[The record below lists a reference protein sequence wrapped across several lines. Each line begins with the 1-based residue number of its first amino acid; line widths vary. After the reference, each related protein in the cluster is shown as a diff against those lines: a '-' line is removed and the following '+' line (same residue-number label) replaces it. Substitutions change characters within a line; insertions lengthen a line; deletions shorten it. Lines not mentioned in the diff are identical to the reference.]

1 MILKRFTQKDSG
13 KYDRLREFA
22 GKKYISELS
31 STIDKY
37 MKNTINGDQ
46 FKNEQNFEDAIRTM
60 LKDNGFKVQEKQNVE
75 NAIEEVNE
83 RSFSGELERKIPD
96 IIVECREGLVFL
108 ELKLNDPKPLY
119 IADTKKVQEYLDK
132 KKCTATG
139 ILFLDKKQYPNWV
152 QCKANTAYYYYWYLR
167 DYGC

>member
-37 MKNTINGDQ
+37 MKNSVNGDQ
-46 FKNEQNFEDAIRTM
+46 FKNEQDFEDAIRTM
-60 LKDNGFKVQEKQNVE
+60 LKAKGFIVQEKQNVE
-75 NAIEEVNE
+75 NAIKEISE
-83 RSFSGELERKIPD
+83 RSFSGELEREIPD

-108 ELKLNDPKPLY
+108 ELKFKNTDAMY
-119 IADTKKVQEYLDK
+119 SEDMRKVQDYRDK
-132 KKCTATG
+132 KKCAAAG
-139 ILFLDKKQYPNWV
+139 VLFLDKEQHCRWERCLANPN
-152 QCKANTAYYYYWYLR
+152 YYYHWQLY
-167 DYGC
+167 